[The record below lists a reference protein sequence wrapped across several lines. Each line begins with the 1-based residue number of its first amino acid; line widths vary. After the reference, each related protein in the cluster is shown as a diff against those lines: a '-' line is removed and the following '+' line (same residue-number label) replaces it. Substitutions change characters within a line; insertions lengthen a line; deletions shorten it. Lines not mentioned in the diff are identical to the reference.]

1 MITSTKK
8 NPEQAQASNRILIG
22 TEIEGDVKSNGDVR
36 IDGVV
41 KGNIKVTG
49 KLVIGEKG
57 KVEGEVVCSNATV
70 SGLLKG
76 KAEVKELLT
85 MTATAVVQGDVITG
99 KLSVEPGAELS
110 GTCSM
115 GAVVRKMER
124 NNDSE
129 EQSKGESKETA

>member
-1 MITSTKK
+1 MITSAKK
-8 NPEQAQASNRILIG
+8 HPEQAQASNRILIG
-22 TEIEGDVKSNGDVR
+22 TEIEGDVKSNGDIR

-41 KGNIKVTG
+41 KGNVNITG

-57 KVEGEVVCSNATV
+57 KVEGEVICANATV

-85 MTATAVVQGDVITG
+85 LTQTAVVKGDVTTG
-99 KLSVEPGAELS
+99 KLAVEPGAELT

-115 GAVVRKMER
+115 GSVVRKMNEKSDDSGER
-124 NNDSE
+124 
-129 EQSKGESKETA
+129 SKETA

>member
-1 MITSTKK
+1 MITSAKK

-22 TEIEGDVKSNGDVR
+22 TEIEGDVKSNGDIR

-41 KGNIKVTG
+41 KGNIQVTG

-57 KVEGEVVCSNATV
+57 KVEGEVICANASV

-85 MTATAVVQGDVITG
+85 LTPTAVVKGDVITG
-99 KLSVEPGAELS
+99 RLAVEPGAELS

-115 GAVVRKMER
+115 GAVVRSMKTDDK
-124 NNDSE
+124 NAE
-129 EQSKGESKETA
+129 EGQSKETA